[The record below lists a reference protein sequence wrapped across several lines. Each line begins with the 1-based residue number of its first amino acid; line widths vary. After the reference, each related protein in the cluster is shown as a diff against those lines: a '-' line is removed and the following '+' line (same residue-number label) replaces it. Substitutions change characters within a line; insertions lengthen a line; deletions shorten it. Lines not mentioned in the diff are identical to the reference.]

1 MKNYKLSTALAVSLA
16 VASTSLVADATDIG
30 GILPNAQP
38 GECYA
43 KVIIPAKFETTT
55 EKVISKEASERLQII
70 PAKYGTGS
78 ERVLVK
84 EASTRL
90 SVIPATYTKTTE
102 KVLVR
107 DEEVR
112 WNTSLTNSIPV
123 SAEILAA
130 AKTGGAD
137 IDSMEAGSCYR
148 EYFTPATYSTSSQTY
163 VSKEA
168 SASLKVVPATYEYA
182 EERILVKEASQRI
195 VKVPATYGTTS
206 EKILV
211 EPEKTMWK
219 KSQCNGRNNDCGV
232 MCLVTTPARYKT
244 VTKRVVKTPA
254 TTKVIDIPAV
264 YKTIKVRKLA
274 TPATVQ
280 EIVIPEQTASYSVR
294 SKTGDATFS
303 WVKVGTAAGKG
314 KYTGHQVCKLVTPAQ
329 YKTITKTVVA
339 TPAST
344 KEIEIPAVYKDVT
357 VTKLVTPAEVKRV
370 VIPET
375 YQTVTKRDMVSP
387 SSVQWKKVVCQS
399 SMGSSTLRAVQTAL
413 KGQGLYSG
421 PIDGINGTLT
431 KNAVKSY
438 QKANGL
444 SVGGLTHEVMKSLG
458 VSF

>member
-1 MKNYKLSTALAVSLA
+1 MKNYRLSTALAVSLA

-55 EKVISKEASERLQII
+55 EKVLAKEASERLQII
-70 PAKYGTGS
+70 PAKYGTS
-78 ERVLVK
+78 KERVLVK

-90 SVIPATYTKTTE
+90 TVIPATYKRTTE

-107 DEEVR
+107 DEEVM
-112 WNTSLTNSIPV
+112 WHTSLSNHIPV

-137 IDSMEAGSCYR
+137 IDSMAVGECYR
-148 EYFTPATYSTSSQTY
+148 EYFTPATYSTSKQTY

-168 SASLKVVPATYEYA
+168 STSLKVVPATYEYA
-182 EERILVKEASQRI
+182 EERVLVKEASQRI
-195 VKVPATYGTTS
+195 VKVPATYKTVS
-206 EKILV
+206 EKVLV

-244 VTKRVVKTPA
+244 VTKRVVATPA

-280 EIVIPEQTASYSVR
+280 EVAIPEQTASYTVT

-303 WVKVGTAAGKG
+303 WAKVGTKATG
-314 KYTGHQVCKLVTPAQ
+314 KYTGHQVCKLARPAQ

-339 TPAST
+339 TPATT
-344 KEIEIPAVYKDVT
+344 KEIEIPAVYKDIT
-357 VTKLVTPAEVKRV
+357 VTKLVTPAEVKRIA
-370 VIPET
+370 IPEA
-375 YQTVTKRDMVSP
+375 YQTITKRNMVSP
-387 SSVQWKKVVCQS
+387 SSVQWKRVVCQS
-399 SMGSSTLRAVQTAL
+399 HMGTSTMRAVQTAL
-413 KGQGLYSG
+413 KNEGLYNG
-421 PIDGINGTLT
+421 PIDGINGILT
-431 KNAVKSY
+431 QNAIKSY
-438 QKANGL
+438 QKAHGL
-444 SVGGLTHEVMKSLG
+444 AVGGLTHEVMKSLG

>member
-16 VASTSLVADATDIG
+16 VASTSYAADAAMT
-30 GILPNAQP
+30 GILPDAQP

-55 EKVISKEASERLQII
+55 EKVLAKEASERLEIV
-70 PAKYGTGS
+70 PAKYGT
-78 ERVLVK
+78 ETQKVLVK

-90 SVIPATYTKTTE
+90 SVIPATYSKTTE

-107 DEEVR
+107 DEEVL
-112 WNTSLTNSIPV
+112 WKTSLKNNIPV

-137 IDSMEAGSCYR
+137 IDSMTSGTCYR
-148 EYFTPATYSTSSQTY
+148 EYFTPATYTTSQQSY

-168 SASLKVVPATYEYA
+168 SERLKVVPATYEYA
-182 EERILVKEASQRI
+182 EERVLVKEASQRI
-195 VKVPATYGTTS
+195 VKVPATYETVS
-206 EKILV
+206 EKVMV

-254 TTKVIDIPAV
+254 TTKTIDIPAV
-264 YKTIKVRKLA
+264 YKTVKVRKLA
-274 TPATVQ
+274 TPASVQ
-280 EIVIPEQTASYSVR
+280 KIAIPEQTASYTVT
-294 SKTGDATFS
+294 SKANDATFT
-303 WVKVGTAAGKG
+303 WAKVGTKAPG
-314 KYTGHQVCKLVTPAQ
+314 KYTGHQVCKLVKPAQ
-329 YKTITKTVVA
+329 YRTITKTVVA

-344 KEIEIPAVYKDVT
+344 KETEIPAVYKDVT

-370 VIPET
+370 AIPET
-375 YQTVTKRDMVSP
+375 YQTITKRNMVSP
-387 SSVQWKKVVCQS
+387 SSVQWKRVVCQS
-399 SMGSSTLRAVQTAL
+399 HMGSSTLRAVQTAL
-413 KGQGLYSG
+413 KKEGLYTG
-421 PIDGINGTLT
+421 PIDGINGVLT
-431 KNAVKSY
+431 KQAIKAY
-438 QKANGL
+438 QKAHNL
-444 SVGGLTHEVMKSLG
+444 AVGGLTHEVMKSLG

>member
-16 VASTSLVADATDIG
+16 VASTSLVADATNVET
-30 GILPNAQP
+30 ILPNAQP

-55 EKVISKEASERLQII
+55 EKILSKEASERLEIV

-78 ERVLVK
+78 EKVLVK

-90 SVIPATYTKTTE
+90 SVIPATYSKTSE

-107 DEEVR
+107 DEEVM
-112 WNTSLTNSIPV
+112 WHTSLKNAIPV

-148 EYFTPATYSTSSQTY
+148 EYFTPATYTTSKQTY

-195 VKVPATYGTTS
+195 VKVPATYGTVS
-206 EKILV
+206 EKVMV

-219 KSQCNGRNNDCGV
+219 KSQCNGSGDCGV

-254 TTKVIDIPAV
+254 TTKVVDIPAV
-264 YKTIKVRKLA
+264 YKTIKVKKLA

-280 EIVIPEQTASYSVR
+280 EVAIPEQTASYSVT
-294 SKTGDATFS
+294 SKAGDATFS
-303 WVKVGTAAGKG
+303 WAKVGAKSTG
-314 KYTGHQVCKLVTPAQ
+314 KYTGHQVCKLVKPAQ
-329 YKTITKTVVA
+329 YRTITKTVVA
-339 TPAST
+339 TPATT
-344 KEIEIPAVYKDVT
+344 KETEIPAVYKDVT
-357 VTKLVTPAEVKRV
+357 VTKLVTPAEVKRIA
-370 VIPET
+370 IPEAYST
-375 YQTVTKRDMVSP
+375 ITKRDMVSP
-387 SSVQWKKVVCQS
+387 SSVQWKRVVCS
-399 SMGSSTLRAVQTAL
+399 SHMGSSTLRAVQTAL
-413 KGQGLYSG
+413 KNEGLYTG
-421 PIDGINGTLT
+421 PIDGINGVLT
-431 KNAVKSY
+431 KRALKSY
-438 QKANGL
+438 QKAKGL
-444 SVGGLTHEVMKSLG
+444 AVGGLTHEVMKSLG

>member
-16 VASTSLVADATDIG
+16 VASTSLVADATDIS

-55 EKVISKEASERLQII
+55 EKVLAKEASERLQII
-70 PAKYGTGS
+70 PAKYGTTT
-78 ERVLVK
+78 ERILVK

-90 SVIPATYTKTTE
+90 SVIPATYKKTTE

-107 DEEVR
+107 DEEVM
-112 WNTSLTNSIPV
+112 WHTSLTNHIPV

-137 IDSMEAGSCYR
+137 IDSMEVGSCYR

-168 SASLKVVPATYEYA
+168 SASLKVIPATYEYA
-182 EERILVKEASQRI
+182 EERVLVKEASQRI
-195 VKVPATYGTTS
+195 VKVPATYGTVS
-206 EKILV
+206 EKVLV

-232 MCLVTTPARYKT
+232 MCLITTPARYKT

-264 YKTIKVRKLA
+264 YKTVKVRKLA

-280 EIVIPEQTASYSVR
+280 EIAIPEQTSSYSIT

-303 WVKVGTAAGKG
+303 WAKVGTKAPG
-314 KYTGHQVCKLVTPAQ
+314 KYTGHQVCKLATPAQ

-339 TPAST
+339 TPATT
-344 KEIEIPAVYKDVT
+344 KETEIPAVYKDIT
-357 VTKLVTPAEVKRV
+357 VTKLVTPAEVKRI

-375 YQTVTKRDMVSP
+375 YQTITKRDMVSP
-387 SSVQWKKVVCQS
+387 SSVQWKRVVCQS
-399 SMGSSTLRAVQTAL
+399 HMGTSTLRAVQIAL
-413 KGQGLYSG
+413 KNEGLYHG
-421 PIDGINGTLT
+421 PIDGINGILT
-431 KNAVKSY
+431 KNALKSY
-438 QKANGL
+438 QKAHGL

>member
-16 VASTSLVADATDIG
+16 VASTSLVADATDIS

-55 EKVISKEASERLQII
+55 EKVLAKEASERLQIV
-70 PAKYGTGS
+70 PAQYGTAT

-90 SVIPATYTKTTE
+90 SVIPATYSKTNE

-107 DEEVR
+107 DAEVM
-112 WNTSLTNSIPV
+112 WHTSLKNTIPV

-137 IDSMEAGSCYR
+137 IDAMEVGSCYR
-148 EYFTPATYSTSSQTY
+148 EYFTPATYNTSSQTY

-168 SASLKVVPATYEYA
+168 SASLKVIPATYEYA
-182 EERILVKEASQRI
+182 EERVLVKEASQRI
-195 VKVPATYGTTS
+195 IKVPATYGTDS
-206 EKILV
+206 EKVMV

-219 KSQCNGRNNDCGV
+219 KSQCNGSNNDCGV
-232 MCLVTTPARYKT
+232 MCLITTPARYKT

-254 TTKVIDIPAV
+254 TTKVVDIPAV
-264 YKTIKVRKLA
+264 YKTVKVRKLA

-280 EIVIPEQTASYSVR
+280 EIAIAEQTSSYSIR

-303 WVKVGTAAGKG
+303 WAQVGSKSAG
-314 KYTGHQVCKLVTPAQ
+314 KYTGHQVCKLATPAQ
-329 YKTITKTVVA
+329 YRTITKTIVA

-344 KEIEIPAVYKDVT
+344 KETEIPAVYKDIT
-357 VTKLVTPAEVKRV
+357 VTKLVTPAEVKRI

-375 YQTVTKRDMVSP
+375 YQSLTKRDMVSP

-399 SMGSSTLRAVQTAL
+399 SMGTSTLRAVQTAL
-413 KGQGLYSG
+413 KNEGLYTG
-421 PIDGINGTLT
+421 PIDGINGVLT
-431 KNAVKSY
+431 KRALKTY
-438 QKANGL
+438 QKAKGL

>member
-16 VASTSLVADATDIG
+16 VASTSLVADATDIS

-55 EKVISKEASERLQII
+55 EKVLVKEASERLQII
-70 PAKYGTGS
+70 PAKFGTAT

-90 SVIPATYTKTTE
+90 TVIPATYKKTTE

-107 DEEVR
+107 DEEVL
-112 WNTSLTNSIPV
+112 WQTSLKNNIPV

-137 IDSMEAGSCYR
+137 IDGMAPGTCYR
-148 EYFTPATYSTSSQTY
+148 EYFTPATYSTSTQTY

-168 SASLKVVPATYEYA
+168 SASLQVIPATYEYA

-195 VKVPATYGTTS
+195 VKVPATYETVT

-244 VTKRVVKTPA
+244 VTKRVIKTPA
-254 TTKVIDIPAV
+254 TTKVVDIPAV
-264 YKTIKVRKLA
+264 YKTIKVKKLA
-274 TPATVQ
+274 TPATVK
-280 EIVIPEQTASYSVR
+280 EIPLPEKTSTYSVT

-303 WVKVGTAAGKG
+303 WVKVGEKATG
-314 KYTGHQVCKLVTPAQ
+314 KYTGHQVCKLVKPAQ
-329 YKTITKTVVA
+329 YRTITKTVVA
-339 TPAST
+339 TPATT
-344 KEIEIPAVYKDVT
+344 KEVEIPAVYKDVT
-357 VTKLVTPAEVKRV
+357 VTKLVAPAEVKRIT
-370 VIPET
+370 IPEEYST
-375 YQTVTKRDMVSP
+375 ITKRNMVSP
-387 SSVQWKKVVCQS
+387 SSVQWKRVVCQS
-399 SMGSSTLRAVQTAL
+399 SMGTSTIRAVQTAL
-413 KGQGLYSG
+413 KNEGLYTG
-421 PIDGINGTLT
+421 PIDGINGVLT
-431 KNAVKSY
+431 RNAIKAY
-438 QKANGL
+438 QKAHGL
-444 SVGGLTHEVMKSLG
+444 SVGGLTHEVMKALG